1 MTIPEQI
8 KAAREAFGLSQ
19 EQAAAKV
26 GVVLSTWGR
35 WERGETEPTFEQ
47 LGKIAR
53 LLGVS
58 LGVKP

>member
-8 KAAREAFGLSQ
+8 RKAREATGLSQ
-19 EQAAAKV
+19 EQAAARA
-26 GVVLSTWGR
+26 GVVGSTWSR
-35 WERGETEPTFEQ
+35 WERSETEPTFEQ
-47 LGKIAR
+47 LGKIAK

>member
-1 MTIPEQI
+1 MTIPDQI
-8 KAAREAFGLSQ
+8 RKAREAGGLSQ
-19 EQAAAKV
+19 EQAAAKA
-26 GVVLSTWGR
+26 GVVGSTWSR

-47 LGKIAR
+47 LGKIAK